1 MRIEVNL
8 MLIKRT
14 ILSNIIKHYEIVNF
28 PKLRKNDHNDLFFSF
43 FFLLIIRKR
52 NNNIRMTYKQ
62 MKYCKNTILQHII
75 IQQNTDFTNEFT
87 YEISILQLRNTLR
100 RCNKMPG
107 KCCASNDHLN

>member
-43 FFLLIIRKR
+43 FFID
-52 NNNIRMTYKQ
+52 N
-62 MKYCKNTILQHII
+62 
-75 IQQNTDFTNEFT
+75 
-87 YEISILQLRNTLR
+87 
-100 RCNKMPG
+100 
-107 KCCASNDHLN
+107 